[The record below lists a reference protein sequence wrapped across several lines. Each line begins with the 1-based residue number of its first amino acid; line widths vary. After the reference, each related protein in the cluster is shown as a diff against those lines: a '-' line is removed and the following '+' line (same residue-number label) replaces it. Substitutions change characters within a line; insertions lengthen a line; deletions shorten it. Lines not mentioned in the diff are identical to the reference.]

1 MTPQGGFPG
10 SSLSLEVQL
19 NKRVPTAEWSGLGTR
34 PLSYTGETKGIIIIN
49 YYAVNETVRVLI
61 RVLIRVRVRV
71 RVRVRALY
79 FDLSAIRIFRM
90 SHSTIAQHNIAQ
102 HSVVVVFL

>member
-1 MTPQGGFPG
+1 M
-10 SSLSLEVQL
+10 V
-19 NKRVPTAEWSGLGTR
+19 GTR
-34 PLSYTGETKGIIIIN
+34 DPSSIVYGRDEGDYY

-61 RVLIRVRVRV
+61 RVLIRVRV

>member
-49 YYAVNETVRVLI
+49 YYAVNETVRVFI
-61 RVLIRVRVRV
+61 RVLIRVRV

>member
-1 MTPQGGFPG
+1 M
-10 SSLSLEVQL
+10 V
-19 NKRVPTAEWSGLGTR
+19 GTR
-34 PLSYTGETKGIIIIN
+34 DPSSIVYGRDEGDYY